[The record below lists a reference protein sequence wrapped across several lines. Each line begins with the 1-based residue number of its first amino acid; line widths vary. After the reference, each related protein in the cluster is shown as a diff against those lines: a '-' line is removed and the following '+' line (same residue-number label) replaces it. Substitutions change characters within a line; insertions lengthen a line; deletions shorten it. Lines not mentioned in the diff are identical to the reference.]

1 MTSTLST
8 AASRTDDAD
17 LTALGYEPTLHRKLG
32 RYASFAAGFS
42 FVSILT
48 TIFQLFAFGYSFA
61 GPAFFWTW
69 PVVLVGQL
77 LVALNFAELAARYP
91 LSGAV
96 YQWSRR
102 MGGEVVGWF
111 AGWFMS
117 IAQVITAAA
126 AAIAL
131 QVVLPQLW
139 DGFQVVGG
147 DPALTSP
154 TGAANAVILGA
165 ILLVITTVINCL
177 GVKLMSHVNSIGV
190 TCEIVGV
197 AAVIL
202 ALFSAAQ
209 RGPEVVADVSV
220 VTTSDLGAVGAFLV
234 SGLMAAYVM
243 VGFNSAGELSEET
256 KNPRKT
262 APRTIL
268 SALIISGVGGGL
280 MIIAALMAAPSLD
293 DGRLATEGLPYVLT
307 AVLGTFWGKVLLVDV
322 AIAIFVCTLAIQTA
336 GSRLV
341 FSMARDGK
349 LPASALLAKVHSQAR
364 NPHVALHRHR
374 RPGCGNPR
382 HQHRQLRTLHHP
394 LQRVHRDGVPG
405 VPDGHGTAAAQPFP
419 GRLGPGRADHAGRAL
434 LAGPLGLA
442 GQHSGRAVWRPDGH
456 QPFLA
461 PPRSVRPLR
470 RPRDPA
476 LLRPHHGGRRPA
488 PGPLDPAEHPGQGE
502 QSRTHRGSRRRQLTP
517 PSVPVPAQPAPAPA
531 QK

>member
-1 MTSTLST
+1 MTAPT
-8 AASRTDDAD
+8 ALPTDDAD
-17 LTALGYEPTLHRKLG
+17 LTSLGYEPSLHRKLG

-69 PVVLVGQL
+69 PIVLVGQL

-102 MGGEVVGWF
+102 VGGETVGWF
-111 AGWFMS
+111 AGWFMAV
-117 IAQVITAAA
+117 AQVVTAAA

-139 DGFQVVGG
+139 SGFQVVGG
-147 DPALTSP
+147 DPALNTV
-154 TGAANAVILGA
+154 TGAANAVVLGA
-165 ILLVITTVINCL
+165 VLLVATTVINAI
-177 GVKLMSHVNSIGV
+177 GVRLMAHVNSIGV

-197 AAVIL
+197 IAVVL
-202 ALFSAAQ
+202 ALITAAQ
-209 RGPEVVADVSV
+209 RGPEVVLDTTV
-220 VTTSDLGAVGAFLV
+220 VQTSELGAVGAFLV

-256 KNPRKT
+256 RDPRRT

-268 SALIISGVGGGL
+268 SALVISGIGGGL
-280 MIIAALMAAPSLD
+280 MIITALMAAPSLD

-349 LPASALLAKVHSQAR
+349 LPASRLLSTVHPRRGTPVWPSIAIGALAVGVLAINVGNA
-364 NPHVALHRHR
+364 ALFTTLTSVCIVMVYIAYLLVTVPQLINRLR
-374 RPGCGNPR
+374 GDWDRVGSTMPAGLFSLGRWGLPVNVLAVLYGAAMVVNLAWPRPEVYDPAGENGILLYSAP
-382 HQHRQLRTLHHP
+382 LMVTLV
-394 LQRVHRDGVPG
+394 LLVGLWVRGR
-405 VPDGHGTAAAQPFP
+405 TAA
-419 GRLGPGRADHAGRAL
+419 RA
-434 LAGPLGLA
+434 
-442 GQHSGRAVWRPDGH
+442 S
-456 QPFLA
+456 
-461 PPRSVRPLR
+461 
-470 RPRDPA
+470 
-476 LLRPHHGGRRPA
+476 
-488 PGPLDPAEHPGQGE
+488 
-502 QSRTHRGSRRRQLTP
+502 
-517 PSVPVPAQPAPAPA
+517 
-531 QK
+531 

>member
-1 MTSTLST
+1 MTAPT
-8 AASRTDDAD
+8 ALPTDDAD
-17 LTALGYEPTLHRKLG
+17 LTSLGYEPSLHRKLG

-69 PVVLVGQL
+69 PIVLVGQL

-102 MGGEVVGWF
+102 VGGETVGWF
-111 AGWFMS
+111 AGWFMAV
-117 IAQVITAAA
+117 AQVVTAAA

-139 DGFQVVGG
+139 SGFQVVGG
-147 DPALTSP
+147 DPALNTV
-154 TGAANAVILGA
+154 TGAANAVVLGA
-165 ILLVITTVINCL
+165 VLLVATTVINAI
-177 GVKLMSHVNSIGV
+177 GVRLMAHVNSIGV

-197 AAVIL
+197 IAVVL
-202 ALFSAAQ
+202 ALITAAQ
-209 RGPEVVADVSV
+209 RGPDVVLDTTV
-220 VTTSDLGAVGAFLV
+220 VQNSELGAVGAFLV

-256 KNPRKT
+256 RDPRRT

-268 SALIISGVGGGL
+268 SALVISGIGGGL
-280 MIIAALMAAPSLD
+280 MIITALMAAPSLD

-349 LPASALLAKVHSQAR
+349 LPASRLLSTVHPRRGTPMWPSIVIGALAVGVLAINVGNA
-364 NPHVALHRHR
+364 ALFTTLTSVCIVMVYIAYLLVTVPQLINRLR
-374 RPGCGNPR
+374 GDWDRVGSTMPAGLFSLGRWGLPVNVLAVLYGAVMVVNLAWPRPEVYDPAGENGILLYSAP
-382 HQHRQLRTLHHP
+382 LMVTL
-394 LQRVHRDGVPG
+394 V
-405 VPDGHGTAAAQPFP
+405 
-419 GRLGPGRADHAGRAL
+419 L
-434 LAGPLGLA
+434 LAGL
-442 GQHSGRAVWRPDGH
+442 W
-456 QPFLA
+456 
-461 PPRSVRPLR
+461 VR
-470 RPRDPA
+470 
-476 LLRPHHGGRRPA
+476 
-488 PGPLDPAEHPGQGE
+488 
-502 QSRTHRGSRRRQLTP
+502 SRTAARAS
-517 PSVPVPAQPAPAPA
+517 
-531 QK
+531 

>member
-1 MTSTLST
+1 MTSTLPTT
-8 AASRTDDAD
+8 AALADDAD
-17 LTALGYEPTLHRKLG
+17 LTSLGYQPALHRKLG

-111 AGWFMS
+111 AGWFMA

-139 DGFQVVGG
+139 DGFQIVGG
-147 DPALTSP
+147 DPALTTV

-165 ILLVITTVINCL
+165 ALLVVTTVINCL
-177 GVKLMSHVNSIGV
+177 GVKLMSHINSIGV

-202 ALFSAAQ
+202 ALVSAAQ
-209 RGPEVVADVSV
+209 RGPGVVGDVTV
-220 VTTSDLGAVGAFLV
+220 LAGSDLGAVGAFLV

-280 MIIAALMAAPSLD
+280 MILTALMAAPSLD

-322 AIAIFVCTLAIQTA
+322 AVAIFVCTLAIQTA

-341 FSMARDGK
+341 FSMARDGQ
-349 LPASALLAKVHSQAR
+349 LPASAVLSSVHPQRGTPMWPSIAIGALAVGVLAINIGNAALFTTLCSVCIVMVYLAYLLVTIPQLFSRLRGDWDRVSETMPADLFCLGRWGLPVNILAVLYGAAMVINLAWPRPEVYDPSGE
-364 NPHVALHRHR
+364 NALLLFSAPVMVGVVLLLGIWVRKR
-374 RPGCGNPR
+374 
-382 HQHRQLRTLHHP
+382 LRT
-394 LQRVHRDGVPG
+394 RNR
-405 VPDGHGTAAAQPFP
+405 TA
-419 GRLGPGRADHAGRAL
+419 
-434 LAGPLGLA
+434 
-442 GQHSGRAVWRPDGH
+442 
-456 QPFLA
+456 
-461 PPRSVRPLR
+461 
-470 RPRDPA
+470 
-476 LLRPHHGGRRPA
+476 
-488 PGPLDPAEHPGQGE
+488 E
-502 QSRTHRGSRRRQLTP
+502 
-517 PSVPVPAQPAPAPA
+517 VPAV
-531 QK
+531 

>member
-1 MTSTLST
+1 MTSTVLPT
-8 AASRTDDAD
+8 VHQDDAD
-17 LTALGYEPTLHRKLG
+17 LTSLGYQPTLHRKLG

-96 YQWSRR
+96 YQWARR
-102 MGGEVVGWF
+102 VGGEGVGWF
-111 AGWFMS
+111 AGWFMA
-117 IAQVITAAA
+117 IAQVVTAAA

-147 DPALTSP
+147 DPALNTV
-154 TGAANAVILGA
+154 TGASNAVVLGA
-165 ILLVITTVINCL
+165 VLLVATTIINSL
-177 GVKLMSHVNSIGV
+177 GVKLMAHVNSVGV

-202 ALFSAAQ
+202 ALISAAQ
-209 RGPEVVADVSV
+209 RGPDVVADTSV
-220 VTTSDLGAVGAFLV
+220 LQGSDLGAVGAFLV

-256 KNPRKT
+256 KDPRRT

-268 SALIISGVGGGL
+268 SALLISGVGGAL
-280 MIIAALMAAPSLD
+280 MIITALMAAPSLD

-349 LPASALLAKVHSQAR
+349 LPASRLLSSVHPTRGTPMWPSIVIGALAVAVLAINVGNAALFTTLCSVCIVMVYLAYLLVTVPQLANRLRGDWDRVGQAMPAGLFSLGR
-364 NPHVALHRHR
+364 WGLPVNILAVLYGAVMVVNLAWP
-374 RPGCGNPR
+374 RPEVYDPSGENG
-382 HQHRQLRTLHHP
+382 LLLWSAP
-394 LQRVHRDGVPG
+394 LMV
-405 VPDGHGTAAAQPFP
+405 TAV
-419 GRLGPGRADHAGRAL
+419 L
-434 LAGPLGLA
+434 LLGLW
-442 GQHSGRAVWRPDGH
+442 V
-456 QPFLA
+456 
-461 PPRSVRPLR
+461 
-470 RPRDPA
+470 
-476 LLRPHHGGRRPA
+476 
-488 PGPLDPAEHPGQGE
+488 
-502 QSRTHRGSRRRQLTP
+502 RRRN
-517 PSVPVPAQPAPAPA
+517 AAIKA
-531 QK
+531 